1 MAPNFGSLIGLF
13 ADYFGYT
20 AFMIRSS
27 DPSNFS
33 PVIAQFPRLGDM
45 EWHFYAAVK
54 NGSSMKLYVDS
65 NLVATE
71 SFTDNE
77 IFDGSIDYVE
87 AGRHSYESLSQS
99 YFNGAIDHLQLF
111 DCALSELEITNLLT
125 NTDEPNAKG
134 GINEECMGIVE
145 TFPNP
150 TENLINLVAQH
161 DVIKAV
167 ELFGIDGK
175 SIPLPYNSASN
186 QIDVSALPAGTYFV
200 RVACDQSVKTFKFLK
215 IE

>member
-1 MAPNFGSLIGLF
+1 MVQDLGGTPPRS
-13 ADYFGYT
+13 
-20 AFMIRSS
+20 AFPLTLCQGDCDS
-27 DPSNFS
+27 D
-33 PVIAQFPRLGDM
+33 RDCKGD
-45 EWHFYAAVK
+45 
-54 NGSSMKLYVDS
+54 
-65 NLVATE
+65 LVCLQR
-71 SFTDNE
+71 
-77 IFDGSIDYVE
+77 
-87 AGRHSYESLSQS
+87 GRDDPIP
-99 YFNGAIDHLQLF
+99 G
-111 DCALSELEITNLLT
+111 
-125 NTDEPNAKG
+125 
-134 GINEECMGIVE
+134 CMGIVE